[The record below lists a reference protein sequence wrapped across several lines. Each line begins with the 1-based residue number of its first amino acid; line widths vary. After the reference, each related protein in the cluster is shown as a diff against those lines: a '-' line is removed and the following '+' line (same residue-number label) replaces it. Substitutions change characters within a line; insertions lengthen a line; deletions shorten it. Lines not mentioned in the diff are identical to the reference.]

1 MSYSM
6 ALTFS
11 LLGVAIAITGL
22 MGFAFFWPMT
32 LVHLRDR
39 YPEVHARLGGAGALA
54 MPSLRWLLA
63 GRFRDMH
70 DPALNGLGT
79 PARIAL
85 IVLLSGLASAGGF
98 GLTAWA
104 LKS

>member
-11 LLGVAIAITGL
+11 LLGIAIAISGG

-39 YPEVHARLGGAGALA
+39 YPEVHARLGGAGMLA
-54 MPSLRWLLA
+54 PPSLLWLLA
-63 GRFRDMH
+63 GRFRDSR

-85 IVLLSGLASAGGF
+85 AVLLIGLASAAGF
-98 GLTAWA
+98 GLAAWA